1 MIRAIIFDLDNTLLD
16 FVKMKQFAVKAAI
29 TAMIEAGL
37 NVDEEKA
44 YKDIFD
50 LYVQKGWENQQVF
63 DDYLNQTVGN
73 VSNKILAAGI
83 VSYRRAREATLLVY
97 PNVNKTLIE
106 LIKMGIQLSVVSD
119 APSREAWMRLYYLNL
134 HHVFD
139 PVLTFDDTGV
149 RKPSPKP
156 FEMALEIMKST
167 PDEVLMI
174 GDWPERDVVGA
185 KQIGI
190 KTIFARY
197 GDTFGTVDSGADWD
211 VNDIYELVDIVK
223 ELNSAQ
229 IIILIKNATTNSK
242 TSQSA

>member
-1 MIRAIIFDLDNTLLD
+1 MIKAIIFDLDNTLLD
-16 FVKMKQFAVKAAI
+16 FVKMKQFSVKAAI
-29 TAMIEAGL
+29 TAMNEAGL
-37 NVDEEKA
+37 EVDEKKA
-44 YKDIFD
+44 YEDIFD
-50 LYVQKGWENQQVF
+50 LYMERGWENQQVF
-63 DDYLNQTVGN
+63 DDYLNQTVGE

-97 PNVNKTLIE
+97 PNVNKALIQ
-106 LIKMGIQLSVVSD
+106 LIKMGINLAVVSD

-156 FEMALEIMKST
+156 FQMALDYLKIDPNEAI
-167 PDEVLMI
+167 MI

-185 KQIGI
+185 KEIGM

-211 VNDIYELVDIVK
+211 VNDVYEVVNIVK
-223 ELNSAQ
+223 GLNHV
-229 IIILIKNATTNSK
+229 
-242 TSQSA
+242 

>member
-1 MIRAIIFDLDNTLLD
+1 MIKAIIFDLDNTLLD
-16 FVKMKQFAVKAAI
+16 FIKMKQFAVQAAI
-29 TAMIEAGL
+29 TAMNEAGL
-37 NVDEEKA
+37 DVNEEKA
-44 YKDIFD
+44 YKDIFN
-50 LYVQKGWENQQVF
+50 LYVEKGWENQQVF
-63 DDYLNQTVGN
+63 DDYLNQTVGQ

-106 LIKMGIQLSVVSD
+106 LIKMGIKLAVVSD

-156 FEMALEIMKST
+156 FEMALKNLKVQPE
-167 PDEVLMI
+167 EALMI

-185 KQIGI
+185 KKIGM

-197 GDTFGTVDSGADWD
+197 GDTFATVESGADWD
-211 VNDIYELVDIVK
+211 INDVYEVVDIIK
-223 ELNSAQ
+223 ELNDV
-229 IIILIKNATTNSK
+229 
-242 TSQSA
+242 

>member
-1 MIRAIIFDLDNTLLD
+1 MKNSLIKGVIFDLDNTLLD
-16 FVKMKQFAVKAAI
+16 FMQMKQFAVKAAI
-29 TAMIEAGL
+29 KGMIEAGL
-37 NVDEEKA
+37 LIDKDQSYAEIISIYEK
-44 YKDIFD
+44 F
-50 LYVQKGWENQQVF
+50 GWENQKVF
-63 DDYLNQTVGN
+63 DVFIEKQIGHVEH
-73 VSNKILAAGI
+73 KFLAAGI
-83 VSYRRAREATLLVY
+83 VAYRRAREANLMAY
-97 PNVNKTLIE
+97 PNVNKTLMA
-106 LIKMGIQLSVVSD
+106 LAKMGIKLGVVSD

-223 ELNSAQ
+223 ELNSA
-229 IIILIKNATTNSK
+229 
-242 TSQSA
+242 

>member
-1 MIRAIIFDLDNTLLD
+1 MIKAIIFDLDNTLLD

-50 LYVQKGWENQQVF
+50 LYVSKGWENQQVF

-185 KQIGI
+185 KQIGM

-223 ELNSAQ
+223 ELNSA
-229 IIILIKNATTNSK
+229 
-242 TSQSA
+242 

>member
-1 MIRAIIFDLDNTLLD
+1 MIKAIIFDLDNTLLD

-37 NVDEEKA
+37 DVDEEKA

-50 LYVQKGWENQQVF
+50 LYVEKGWENQQVF
-63 DDYLNQTVGN
+63 DDYLNQTVGK

-106 LIKMGIQLSVVSD
+106 LIKMGIKLSVVSD

-156 FEMALEIMKST
+156 FEMALDIIQAK

-185 KQIGI
+185 KQIGM

-211 VNDIYELVDIVK
+211 VNDIYDLVCIVK
-223 ELNSAQ
+223 ELN
-229 IIILIKNATTNSK
+229 NV
-242 TSQSA
+242 

>member
-1 MIRAIIFDLDNTLLD
+1 MIKAIIFDLDNPLLD

-50 LYVQKGWENQQVF
+50 LYVSKGWENQQVF

-223 ELNSAQ
+223 ELNSA
-229 IIILIKNATTNSK
+229 
-242 TSQSA
+242 

>member
-1 MIRAIIFDLDNTLLD
+1 MIQAIIFDLDNTLLD
-16 FVKMKQFAVKAAI
+16 FIKMKQFAVKAAI
-29 TAMIEAGL
+29 TAMNEAGL

-44 YKDIFD
+44 YQEILD

-63 DDYLNQTVGN
+63 DDYLNQTIGA

-83 VSYRRAREATLLVY
+83 VAYRRAREATLLVY

-106 LIKMGIQLSVVSD
+106 LTKMGIKLAVVSD

-134 HHVFD
+134 HHMFD
-139 PVLTFDDTGV
+139 PVLTYDDTGV

-156 FEMALEIMKST
+156 FQMALDYLKVKPE
-167 PDEVLMI
+167 EALMI

-211 VNDIYELVDIVK
+211 INDIYEVVNIVK
-223 ELNSAQ
+223 ELSDG
-229 IIILIKNATTNSK
+229 
-242 TSQSA
+242 

>member
-1 MIRAIIFDLDNTLLD
+1 MIKAIIFDLDNTLLD

-37 NVDEEKA
+37 DVDEEKA

-50 LYVQKGWENQQVF
+50 LYVEKGWENQQVF
-63 DDYLNQTVGN
+63 DDYLNQTVGK

-106 LIKMGIQLSVVSD
+106 LIKTGIQLSVVSD

-134 HHVFD
+134 HHIFD

-156 FEMALEIMKST
+156 FEMALDILQAKPE
-167 PDEVLMI
+167 EVLMI

-185 KQIGI
+185 KQIGM

-211 VNDIYELVDIVK
+211 VNDIYDLVGIVK
-223 ELNSAQ
+223 ELNDV
-229 IIILIKNATTNSK
+229 
-242 TSQSA
+242 